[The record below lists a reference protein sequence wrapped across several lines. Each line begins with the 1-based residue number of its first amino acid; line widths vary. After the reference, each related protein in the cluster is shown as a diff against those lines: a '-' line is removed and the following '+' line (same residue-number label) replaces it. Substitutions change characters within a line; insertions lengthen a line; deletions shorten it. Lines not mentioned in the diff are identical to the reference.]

1 MTETMIIAEAEAEAE
16 VAVAVEAVEVDDGQP
31 QLQKQQ
37 QHQHQKQHQKR
48 IVIEDD
54 ENELSR
60 GEEVEGDDDD
70 GLPDNMNSSG
80 KSTKNNDNSKN
91 KNNKN
96 CVRFGTVT
104 VRNYGMTLGTNP
116 ATSIGSPVC
125 LEWDYEQL
133 QTILID
139 DYETTKNFG
148 RIVQIQNLKTG
159 KVKNRSP
166 REFYLNYYKRRG
178 ILERAGFTDK
188 DFTSMERQIKYEP
201 ITT

>member
-1 MTETMIIAEAEAEAE
+1 MTETMIIAEAEVEA
-16 VAVAVEAVEVDDGQP
+16 EAVE
-31 QLQKQQ
+31 
-37 QHQHQKQHQKR
+37 
-48 IVIEDD
+48 
-54 ENELSR
+54 
-60 GEEVEGDDDD
+60 EEDDDD
-70 GLPDNMNSSG
+70 GLPDHMNSSG
-80 KSTKNNDNSKN
+80 KSTKNKDNSKN

-133 QTILID
+133 QPVVID
-139 DYETTKNFG
+139 DYEITKNFG
-148 RIVQIQNLKTG
+148 RIVQIEN
-159 KVKNRSP
+159 KNRSP

-188 DFTSMERQIKYEP
+188 DFTSMERKIKYERLQRK
-201 ITT
+201 ITLYQSFPVLYPKSWKIASAQRKSKQFVRNYRKEHTS